1 MPKKKCTIVVLAAG
15 KGTRLNL
22 DIPKAL
28 APLNGKKLVDYTLK
42 ACSHLQ
48 SDLDLT
54 IGFVLGH
61 GKEKIQAHFDSLYDE
76 KNIKIATQDV
86 QNGTGHALQ
95 CYLDQYPETL
105 DQDEIIVT
113 CVDTPL
119 ITSEIYDLLINSNK
133 EYNATAISFMTSSPH
148 GYGRIYSEG
157 SGFKIIEEKDCSE
170 IEKEIKEVNSGLYIF
185 KSSYLK
191 KYIKSLDNKNKSG
204 EFYLTDLFKFEEN
217 IQALNYKDEKIFL
230 GINTLEQL
238 ELASKILNK
247 SKVKELRNNG
257 VIFKDSDNV
266 YIEDDVDIKKGSVI
280 HPNVFLYGTTKVGEE
295 VSIEPGVIILNSLIE
310 KGALIKAYSYIEN
323 AIVGQSSFVGPF
335 ARLRPQAELGENT
348 KVGNF
353 VEIKKSVLKKG
364 SKVSH
369 LSYVGDAEIGERANI
384 GCGFITCNYD
394 GEKKHKTI
402 IGDDCFIGSDCQ
414 TIAPVKI
421 EADSFVAAGSTITK
435 DMPSGSFAI
444 ARSKQVTKEGR
455 AKNFLKKS

>member
-1 MPKKKCTIVVLAAG
+1 MPKKRCTIVVLAAG

-22 DIPKAL
+22 DCPKAL

-42 ACSHLQ
+42 ACTKLEENF
-48 SDLDLT
+48 DLT
-54 IGFVLGH
+54 IGFVLGYK
-61 GKEKIQAHFDSLYDE
+61 KEQIQSHFDSLYEE
-76 KNIKIATQDV
+76 KNIKIAFQEQ

-95 CYLDQYPETL
+95 CFLNQFPETL
-105 DQDEIIVT
+105 DEDEIIVT

-119 ITSEIYDLLINSNK
+119 ITTEIYDLLVNSNK
-133 EYNATAISFMTSSPH
+133 DYDASAISFMTTNPY
-148 GYGRIYSEG
+148 GYGRISVGEK
-157 SGFKIIEEKDCSE
+157 GFKIIEQKDCSE

-185 KSSYLK
+185 KSNYLK
-191 KYIKSLDNKNKSG
+191 KFINSLDNKNNSK
-204 EFYLTDLFKFEEN
+204 EFYLTDLFKLGEN
-217 IQALNYKDEKIFL
+217 IQAVNYKDEQIFL
-230 GINTLEQL
+230 GINDLEQL

-247 SKVKELRNNG
+247 SKVKELRSNG
-257 VIFKDSDNV
+257 VIFKDSDSV
-266 YIEDDVDIKKGSVI
+266 YIEDDVDIQKGSII
-280 HPNVFLYGTTKVGEE
+280 HPNVFLYGTTKIAQE
-295 VSIEPGVIILNSLIE
+295 VSVEPGVIILNSLIE

-323 AIVGQSSFVGPF
+323 AIVGEGSFVGPF

-394 GEKKHKTI
+394 GVKKHRTI

-414 TIAPVKI
+414 TIAPVEI

-435 DMPSGSFAI
+435 SMPEGSFAI

-455 AKNFLKKS
+455 AKSFLKKK